1 MTIIY
6 FFGPD
11 GSGKSTLTESLA
23 KIVQERG
30 YKVKLSWMRGSHTI
44 TSLVSKFLARFDL
57 FKGPENPYY
66 AIKIPKTLRGLWQFL
81 EFLGA
86 LPVIF
91 GKFLIPSFLGYYIL
105 ADRYVLDLAVW
116 ICLTTDDYDFLR
128 KFEAKILVALTVKT
142 NAKFYVF
149 ANIEKLNSRKKNL
162 WFPREQLLLYG
173 KLAEIVGAQIIDTT
187 DKSVDQSL
195 QEVLKVIDT
204 TD

>member
-1 MTIIY
+1 MTIVY

-11 GSGKSTLTESLA
+11 GSGKSTLTKTLA

-30 YKVKLSWMRGSHTI
+30 YKVKLSWMRGSHTV
-44 TSLVSKFLARFDL
+44 TSVVSKLLSRFDF

-66 AIKIPKTLRGLWQFL
+66 TIRIPKNLRTLWQFL

-91 GKFLIPSFLGYYIL
+91 GKFLIPSLLGYYIL

-116 ICLTTDDYDFLR
+116 ICLTTNDYDFLQ
-128 KFEAKILVALTVKT
+128 KFEAKILIALTRRT
-142 NAKFYVF
+142 SAKFYVF
-149 ANIEKLNSRKKNL
+149 ANIEKLKSRKGDF
-162 WFPREQLLLYG
+162 WFPREQLQLYG
-173 KLAEIVGAQIIDTT
+173 KLAEIVGAHIIDTT

-195 QEVLKVIDT
+195 EEVLKVVDT
-204 TD
+204 TN